1 MVCKISGW
9 SGVSGRE
16 LLQQCF
22 CKEQHG
28 EAACFQ
34 LPLSDLPPVSLFLR
48 GGKNAEFLW
57 KVTEERYTVL
67 LARDFAY
74 WKQIIMF
81 CYSVSFKRI
90 IQAKNPW
97 QPLYEGRG
105 QF

>member
-1 MVCKISGW
+1 MVKQHAFSRRCQTRLQSAYFSGG
-9 SGVSGRE
+9 GV
-16 LLQQCF
+16 
-22 CKEQHG
+22 
-28 EAACFQ
+28 
-34 LPLSDLPPVSLFLR
+34 
-48 GGKNAEFLW
+48 GGWGNAEFLW

-81 CYSVSFKRI
+81 CYSVSFKII
-90 IQAKNPW
+90 IQAENPW